1 MRRRK
6 LRNGS
11 KGNGVHPATMEKRR
25 RRRSKRKPLKRYLRK
40 DRLHQRAALRRL
52 LDQQEER
59 S

>member
-6 LRNGS
+6 QRNGS

-25 RRRSKRKPLKRYLRK
+25 RR
-40 DRLHQRAALRRL
+40 L